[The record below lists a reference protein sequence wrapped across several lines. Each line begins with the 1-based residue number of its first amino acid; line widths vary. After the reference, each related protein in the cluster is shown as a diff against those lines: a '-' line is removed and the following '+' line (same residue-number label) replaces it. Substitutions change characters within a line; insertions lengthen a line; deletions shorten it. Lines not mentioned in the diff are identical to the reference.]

1 MKILLTQ
8 FFSAKNKGDA
18 AITSVMLSELRK
30 IFQESEIL
38 ISTTAD
44 INERLDFEGAHQIKS
59 LFFFAIYEQKAAIFR
74 ILRTLYMFL
83 ITTIWSIVYR
93 AIKLK
98 LDYILPQDLKILLT
112 HYITS
117 DFIIFK
123 GGGYIN
129 GRNNMRD
136 NISLLIDMHE
146 ILLLKILGRETILY
160 SQSIG
165 PLGNKFQKFVTGW
178 VLNKTDIIFAREQ
191 KTIDLLKEIGVTKPQ
206 IIKTVDAA
214 FLFTTDKKEE
224 MKGYL
229 KSLGVDTS
237 KKIVGIT
244 AREWLDDIAQEK
256 FESELAKFADYLI
269 SKMDMQ
275 VLLVPQVVDPLHNED
290 DAAVNN
296 NIRSKIQ
303 STHGIFVIK
312 DGLDHY
318 ETKGIYENL
327 DLLVG
332 TRMHSCIF
340 ALSGNIPVIPIEYEY
355 KTSGIMNDLGLGE
368 WVIKIEEVTAD
379 RLIKMFLKF
388 TAQKD
393 DYLKT
398 LTKNIPFYINEARKT
413 VQLLKEGIK
422 RLNTTSKLD
431 ILQETSEKKT
441 VSIGIPAYNEEG
453 NIGHLINALLKQKG
467 DNFTLKEII
476 VVSDASTD
484 KTAEIVKSIPDERIM
499 FSENKERA
507 GKPLNQNKI
516 VEKFT
521 GDILLILD
529 ADILPKNE
537 YYIQEMVRPFD
548 SNKNL
553 GIVSSRIIPIKSS
566 TFFGKIISYSVELKN
581 AIFVNLRNGNNAYL
595 CHGSNRAFSRSCAKK
610 IIWPSSPSEDAYSY
624 FTCLNEG
631 YDFFHPQT
639 TGVFFRSPDNFKD
652 HLRQSAR
659 FITSGKRM
667 ARHFPEDIIRQ
678 GYEIPFVPVLKILI
692 PSFFLHPLL
701 SGGYFVIYS
710 VIKFYPKKERFDNPK
725 WNMSMSSKILIQ
737 KKP

>member
-30 IFQESEIL
+30 IFSGAEIL

-44 INERLDFEGAHQIKS
+44 INERMDFEGAHQIKS
-59 LFFFAIYEQKAAIFR
+59 LFFFAIYAQKAFFFR

-83 ITTIWSIVYR
+83 MTTIWSIVYR
-93 AIKLK
+93 TTKLQ
-98 LDYILPQDLKILLT
+98 LNYLLSQDLKILLS
-112 HYITS
+112 HYVTS

-129 GRNNMRD
+129 GRNNMHD
-136 NISLLIDMHE
+136 NMSLLIDMHE

-191 KTIDLLKEIGVTKPQ
+191 KTIDLLKEIGVTKPR

-229 KSLGVDTS
+229 KSLGVDMS

-256 FESELAKFADYLI
+256 FESELAKFVDYLI
-269 SKMDMQ
+269 SKIDTQ

-290 DAAVNN
+290 DMVVNN

-355 KTSGIMNDLGLGE
+355 KASGIMNDLGLGE

-379 RLIKMFLKF
+379 RLTKMFLKF
-388 TAQKD
+388 TTQKD

-398 LTKNIPFYINEARKT
+398 LTKNIPFYINEAQKT

-431 ILQETSEKKT
+431 IPRETTGKKA
-441 VSIGIPAYNEEG
+441 VSIGIPAYNEEA
-453 NIGHLINALLKQKG
+453 NIGHLIKSLLNQEG
-467 DNFTLKEII
+467 DNFILKEII
-476 VVSDASTD
+476 VVSDASKD
-484 KTAEIVKSIPDERIM
+484 RTAEIVKSIPDERII
-499 FSENKERA
+499 FSENKERT
-507 GKPLNQNKI
+507 GKPLSQNKI

-521 GDILLILD
+521 GDILLLLD
-529 ADILPKNE
+529 ADVLFKDE
-537 YYIQEMVRPFD
+537 YYIQKMVEPFY

-553 GIVSSRIIPIKSS
+553 GVVSSRVVPLEAE
-566 TFFGKIISYSVELKN
+566 TFFEHVINFSVQMKEDMIRKMN
-581 AIFVNLRNGNNAYL
+581 NGDNIYA
-595 CHGSNRAFSRSCAKK
+595 CHGRGRAFSRAFLKQFA
-610 IIWPSSPSEDAYSY
+610 WNHTVSEDAYSY
-624 FTCLNEG
+624 LICKKLGF
-631 YDFFHPQT
+631 DFAYVRKAEILYHSPQ
-639 TGVFFRSPDNFKD
+639 NLKD
-652 HLRQSAR
+652 HIRQSTR
-659 FITSGKRM
+659 FFKGQKNLAKRVSSQTVAFEHNIPISIVLTSFVKY
-667 ARHFPEDIIRQ
+667 FFKN
-678 GYEIPFVPVLKILI
+678 PFFFISYIAVLGIAKVL
-692 PSFFLHPLL
+692 SFT
-701 SGGYFVIYS
+701 GEKAN
-710 VIKFYPKKERFDNPK
+710 IKWEV
-725 WNMSMSSKILIQ
+725 SSSSKTLI
-737 KKP
+737 K